1 MKTEGQAR
9 EQMTGAATA
18 LIGVPHSLLAA
29 DERAVLWDMLKCA
42 QAAYYRED
50 FVGAVM
56 WASGVHRIIN
66 DAAARANA

>member
-1 MKTEGQAR
+1 MKTEGQALD
-9 EQMTGAATA
+9 QMTGAANA
-18 LIGVPHSLLAA
+18 LIATPHALLAA
-29 DERAVLWDMLKCA
+29 DEREVLWDMLKCA
-42 QAAYYRED
+42 QAAFYRED